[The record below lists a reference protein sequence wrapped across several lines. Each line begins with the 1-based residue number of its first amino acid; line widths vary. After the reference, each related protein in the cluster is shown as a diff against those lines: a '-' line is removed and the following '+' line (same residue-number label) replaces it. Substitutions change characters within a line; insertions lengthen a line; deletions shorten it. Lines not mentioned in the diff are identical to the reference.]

1 MRALLGLLCLFS
13 CAQAASASQRLD
25 DARVARTAEVR
36 AVLSEISDKRD
47 SAQERRSHDLPDAL
61 REALEAWT
69 RG

>member
-36 AVLSEISDKRD
+36 AVLSEIAARRD
-47 SAQERRSHDLPDAL
+47 PADERRSHDLPDGL
-61 REALEAWT
+61 REAVEAWT